1 MTEALLLASLALAA
15 LALTA
20 WRRTKQRLKMSRRA
34 YSAASKQLEQLQ
46 NAFHRFAP
54 QDVVE
59 DIIQRGVST
68 RGERREVTVLF
79 ADLVGF
85 TALSESLEPETV
97 VQVLNGYFQRMTS
110 AISAHNGH
118 VGKFIGDGIMAT
130 FGAPEPNPW
139 QAQDAVRAALAMR
152 AALAAYNERLVEQ
165 GQPELVLGIG
175 IHRGPVVAGL
185 LGSSEL
191 MEYTVIGDV
200 VNTASRIEGLTRRH
214 DTDILISEG
223 VRAAL
228 DERFELREMP
238 ALDVKGKAK
247 PIATW
252 SVVAFDDVS
261 ARAREEAAV
270 RSAP

>member
-1 MTEALLLASLALAA
+1 MTGALFIASLALAA
-15 LALTA
+15 IALVG
-20 WRRTKQRLKMSRRA
+20 WRRSQKRLEASRGA
-34 YSAASKQLEQLQ
+34 YVAASKQLEQLQ

-85 TALSESLEPETV
+85 TALTESLEPETV
-97 VQVLNGYFQRMTS
+97 VQVLNGYFQQMTK

-118 VGKFIGDGIMAT
+118 VGKFIGDGILAT

-152 AALAAYNERLVEQ
+152 AALEAYNERLVQQ
-165 GQPELVLGIG
+165 GRPALTLGIG

-214 DTDILISEG
+214 DTGILISES
-223 VRAAL
+223 VREAL
-228 DERFELREMP
+228 DERFQLREM
-238 ALDVKGKAK
+238 AAVDVKGKAK
-247 PIATW
+247 PVVTW
-252 SVVAFDDVS
+252 AVAAFQET
-261 ARAREEAAV
+261 RA
-270 RSAP
+270 